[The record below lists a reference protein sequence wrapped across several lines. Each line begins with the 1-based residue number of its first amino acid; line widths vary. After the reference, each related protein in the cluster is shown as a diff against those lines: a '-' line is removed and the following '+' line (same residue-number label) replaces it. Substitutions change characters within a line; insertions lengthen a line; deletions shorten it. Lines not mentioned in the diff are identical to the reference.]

1 MRLVLCDDN
10 RILCEA
16 LASVL
21 QAHGHRVL
29 AIATRASEG
38 VAAVSAHQ
46 PDACLL
52 DLRFPEGSGLDAARA
67 MRQRHPGTKVVVL
80 SCLNDP
86 AVISEAKKAGVAGF
100 LRKDQRTDSIVRA
113 VELVGAGG
121 MAFGPA
127 SPRQQDSRMT
137 AEYRDNPLWA
147 LTPRETEALRRIVAG
162 QSTRQMAS
170 EMDVTISTLRSYIKS
185 ILAKLGAHS
194 RLQAAAIATANGHR
208 PVA

>member
-38 VAAVSAHQ
+38 VAAVSTYQ

-52 DLRFPEGSGLDAARA
+52 DVRFPDGSGLDAARA
-67 MRQRHPGTKVVVL
+67 MRQRHPGTKIVVL

-86 AVISEAKKAGVAGF
+86 AVVSEAKKAGVAGF
-100 LRKDQRTDSIVRA
+100 VRKDQRTDSIVRA
-113 VELVGAGG
+113 VEAVGDGG

-127 SPRQQDSRMT
+127 PPHQQGSRMT
-137 AEYRDNPLWA
+137 AEYRDNRLWA
-147 LTPRETEALRRIVAG
+147 LTPRETEVLRRIVAG

-185 ILAKLGAHS
+185 ILAKLGVHS
-194 RLQAAAIATANGHR
+194 RLQAAAIATANHHR